1 MTEQT
6 TRPAPSDEAERCVM
20 GASTDTP
27 CPFPATEPLPHHR
40 AADAPNLCAF
50 HAATEP
56 LVEEESDLHMALD
69 ELLPEWQKRA
79 DELAN
84 RPLHD
89 VLWRAQEELEQRLAL
104 IEGALEDLA
113 AAERRL
119 FRR

>member
-1 MTEQT
+1 MTDQR
-6 TRPAPSDEAERCVM
+6 TRPAPRDEAERCIV
-20 GASTDTP
+20 GRSLESP
-27 CPFPATEPLPHHR
+27 CPFPATEPVSHWGDGVLQ
-40 AADAPNLCAF
+40 LCAY

-56 LVEEESDLHMALD
+56 LVEEHSDLHMALD

-104 IEGALEDLA
+104 IEGVVEDLA

>member
-1 MTEQT
+1 
-6 TRPAPSDEAERCVM
+6 M
-20 GASTDTP
+20 GRSSESP
-27 CPFPATEPLPHHR
+27 CPFPATEPVSRWSDRVPQ
-40 AADAPNLCAF
+40 LCAY

-104 IEGALEDLA
+104 IEGVVEDLA

>member
-6 TRPAPSDEAERCVM
+6 TTERAEAGPKRCLM
-20 GASTDTP
+20 GCSTEAP
-27 CPFPATEPLPHHR
+27 CPFPATERVLGWS
-40 AADAPNLCAF
+40 DKAPQLCTY

-56 LVEEESDLHMALD
+56 LVEEESDLRMALE
-69 ELLPEWQKRA
+69 ELLPGWEKRA
-79 DELAN
+79 DELGN

-89 VLWRAQEELEQRLAL
+89 LLFRARQELEQRLAL
-104 IEGALEDLA
+104 VSGVLEDLE